1 MNTIDRIVYMLKRT
15 IGEETLIIAQRTC
28 EARNHIC
35 PHMSCRVSD
44 LTYCKY
50 LQGRIA
56 DDILEKL
63 IERLTEN
70 E

>member
-1 MNTIDRIVYMLKRT
+1 MNTIESIVLIIKRI
-15 IGEETLIIAQRTC
+15 IAAETLCIAQKRCEERHHTC
-28 EARNHIC
+28 PYMA
-35 PHMSCRVSD
+35 CRVSD

-50 LQGRIA
+50 LQGGIA
-56 DDILEKL
+56 DDILEKV

>member
-1 MNTIDRIVYMLKRT
+1 MKKDMNI
-15 IGEETLIIAQRTC
+15 IGGTYEHNMA
-28 EARNHIC
+28 
-35 PHMSCRVSD
+35 CRVSD
-44 LTYCKY
+44 LAYCKY
-50 LQGRIA
+50 LQGGIA

>member
-1 MNTIDRIVYMLKRT
+1 MNTIDRIVHIIKHI
-15 IGEETLIIAQRTC
+15 IGEETLTIAQRTC

-35 PHMSCRVSD
+35 PYTACRVSD

-56 DDILEKL
+56 DNILEKL